1 LTVRALTNSAV
12 QARSLD
18 PAVAV
23 AVLLAGC
30 FLTFYFVGFAL
41 VPIGGWM
48 LARSRAA

>member
-1 LTVRALTNSAV
+1 MIARSVRALK
-12 QARSLD
+12 ARTFD

-30 FLTFYFVGFAL
+30 FLTFFIVGFAI

-48 LARSRAA
+48 LWRSRAA